1 MNFGLVQNI
10 VNGVPVESSTGGTLD
25 VVNPSNYEV
34 VGSVPAMNVS
44 DIESAYDAAAQGA
57 LTWRAT
63 KLIDRG
69 NIMFEIG
76 RLIRVDVAAL
86 ATLIVLEMGKTTKE
100 ATGEVLKAAEFFE
113 YYAGYGRREFG
124 QLLPDGR
131 QDTIAGQVNEPLGVV
146 LLITPWNDPL
156 LTPARKMA
164 PALIAGNSVVIKPAS
179 ESPMIVLRLAEILVK
194 AGLPAG
200 VITTI
205 TGRGSEIG
213 NDLVLDQRIQAISFT
228 GSTSVGKD
236 LQLKLAGRGIRLQ
249 TEMGG
254 KNAAVVL
261 ADANQD
267 IALAAV
273 VGAGFGQAG
282 QRCTATSRLILH
294 RDIADDFLSKLNN
307 QISQIVIGAAIDSTT
322 DMGPVVSKSSQVAA
336 SEAISSS
343 LREGGEQ
350 ISDVVLSAETMSSG
364 SFVAPTIIVVKQD
377 NSLWRTEIFAPVIAV
392 VLVDSFEEA
401 VAAVN
406 DSDYGLSSAIFTQ
419 NLSFSHRFIQEV
431 NTGQVSVNQPTSGW
445 DLHQPFGG
453 FKDSGSP
460 FKEQGTSAIAF
471 YSKIKTFA
479 IRAS

>member
-10 VNGVPVESSTGGTLD
+10 VNGVPVGSSTGKTID

-34 VGSVPAMNVS
+34 VGSVPAMTAF
-44 DIESAYDAAAQGA
+44 DIKAAYDAAAQGA
-57 LTWRAT
+57 LAWRAT

-69 NIMFEIG
+69 NILFEIG
-76 RLIRVDVAAL
+76 RLIRADVVSL

-113 YYAGYGRREFG
+113 YYGGYGRREFG

-164 PALIAGNSVVIKPAS
+164 PALIAGNSVAIKPAS
-179 ESPMIVLRLAEILVK
+179 ESPMIVLRLAEILMK
-194 AGLPAG
+194 AGIPAG

-213 NDLVLDQRIQAISFT
+213 DALVLDPRIQAISFT
-228 GSTSVGKD
+228 GSTAVGKD
-236 LQLKLAGRGIRLQ
+236 LQLKLAGRGVRLQ

-261 ADANQD
+261 SDADQD
-267 IALAAV
+267 IALAAI

-282 QRCTATSRLILH
+282 QRCTATSRLILQ
-294 RDIADDFLSKLNN
+294 RDIADKFLAKLS
-307 QISQIVIGAAIDSTT
+307 SQTSRLVIGAAISPTT
-322 DMGPVVSKSSQVAA
+322 EMGPVVSKSSQESA
-336 SEAISSS
+336 SDAIASS
-343 LREGGEQ
+343 LREGGQQ
-350 ISDVVLSAETMSSG
+350 ISQVVLSAETLSSG
-364 SFVAPTIIVVKQD
+364 SFVAPTIILVTQD

-392 VLVDSFEEA
+392 LVVDTFEEA
-401 VAAVN
+401 VMAVN
-406 DSDYGLSSAIFTQ
+406 DSDYGLSSALFTQ
-419 NLSFSHRFIQEV
+419 NLSFAHRFIQEA

-460 FKEQGTSAIAF
+460 FKEQGTSAMTF